1 MGTIQ
6 IQRQRDKLIIGDMP
20 RLVVD
25 LKDQKNYII
34 TQDMT
39 IPYQGRV
46 ELSQDLLIGKRE
58 KVMQT
63 AVNYFYA
70 QACQVAEGIK
80 IAKEYR
86 RRMNTEVREVKGS

>member
-1 MGTIQ
+1 
-6 IQRQRDKLIIGDMP
+6 
-20 RLVVD
+20 
-25 LKDQKNYII
+25 
-34 TQDMT
+34 
-39 IPYQGRV
+39 
-46 ELSQDLLIGKRE
+46 
-58 KVMQT
+58 MQT